1 MAGSDYGIG
10 SQLIEKTQAILT
22 QYQIAFEP
30 TRKSYRLLFT
40 RNNGQS
46 SPQAFSLAPLSAR
59 SLGKSGRVS
68 LVDIQ
73 GVRSQGVET
82 SGVERSSCDARVW
95 VLPKRQNK
103 MADII
108 LDRQRDYP
116 AKVSHYPVAFIC
128 CKQQR
133 RNKLFFLTFVFCFV
147 QFFPREQISVLNIVP
162 PP

>member
-1 MAGSDYGIG
+1 M
-10 SQLIEKTQAILT
+10 
-22 QYQIAFEP
+22 
-30 TRKSYRLLFT
+30 
-40 RNNGQS
+40 QS
-46 SPQAFSLAPLSAR
+46 
-59 SLGKSGRVS
+59 V
-68 LVDIQ
+68 I
-73 GVRSQGVET
+73 SQGVET

-133 RNKLFFLTFVFCFV
+133 RNKLFFCHVRFL
-147 QFFPREQISVLNIVP
+147 FFSIFPPRTNICIEYSSTSVTSVLTIRDLVRKWHHNSDDSTDIIFKIILSVLYFSLISSCAIHHLLWHLFFAAQFQDQMICFHY
-162 PP
+162 

>member
-1 MAGSDYGIG
+1 MLASAKRKQQKQFR
-10 SQLIEKTQAILT
+10 QLQCQEQCNDHIPYYLSGLSRARFFQQPFSKQL
-22 QYQIAFEP
+22 YM
-30 TRKSYRLLFT
+30 TRHASCCV
-40 RNNGQS
+40 S
-46 SPQAFSLAPLSAR
+46 
-59 SLGKSGRVS
+59 SGR
-68 LVDIQ
+68 
-73 GVRSQGVET
+73 VRSQGVET

-116 AKVSHYPVAFIC
+116 ADVSHYPVAFIC